1 MIIREARPT
10 DVSEIVKVLK
20 ASLGEADLPLSEE
33 IWNFKHVQNPFGKS
47 IALLAVEEDTIIGV
61 RAFMRWE
68 WNLEGKNFHVY
79 RAVDTATHPE
89 HRGKGIFKKLTLK
102 AVEIAREN
110 GDDFIFNTP
119 NDQSRPGYLKM
130 GWQTAGKIKVGLA
143 PSWNSFLEL
152 KKNVQEYSI
161 SKNLSPELAQKLCNV
176 WNNRLNSSSRMFTPK
191 TPDYLHWRYEINP
204 LQKYEVFADV
214 GVYLAANVRKR
225 KGLKELRIV
234 EYIFDENITD
244 FSSTLKIIKGW
255 CSKFGIQVI
264 SFSPKLMQIGGPSLT
279 GSFGPILTLRDLN
292 LRVSKNP
299 VVADVES
306 WSYSLGDLE
315 LF

>member
-10 DVSEIVKVLK
+10 DVSELVEVLK
-20 ASLGEADLPLSEE
+20 SSLGEADLPLSEE
-33 IWNFKHVQNPFGKS
+33 IWNYKHVQNPFGKS
-47 IALLAVEEDTIIGV
+47 IALLALEEEKIIGV

-68 WNLEGKNFHVY
+68 WKLEGKTFLVY

-89 HRGKGIFKKLTLK
+89 HRGKGIFKKLTLR
-102 AVEIAREN
+102 AVEMATKN

-143 PSWNSFLEL
+143 VSWNSFWKLGRSR
-152 KKNVQEYSI
+152 KEYVVSN
-161 SKNLSPELAQKLCNV
+161 SVSTEAVEQLCNS
-176 WNNRLNSSSRMFTPK
+176 WNARLNSTSSLFTPK
-191 TPDYLHWRYEINP
+191 TPDYLRWRYETNP
-204 LQKYEVFADV
+204 LQKYEVFADE
-214 GVYLAANVRKR
+214 GVYLAANVRNR
-225 KGLKELRIV
+225 KKLKELRIV
-234 EYIFDENITD
+234 ECIFEENTTD
-244 FSSTLKIIKGW
+244 FSRIMRTIRNW
-255 CSKFGIQVI
+255 CSRFGIQVI
-264 SFSPKLMQIGGPSLT
+264 SFSPKLIKIGGPSFA

-292 LRVSKNP
+292 FQVSHNP
-299 VVADVES
+299 AVANVES